1 MKLISTLI
9 FMILCFIAWLLSILT
24 VLAGEFAIL
33 STSIYINIV
42 ICFTLI
48 LILFKKN
55 GSN

>member
-1 MKLISTLI
+1 MKLISPLI

-42 ICFTLI
+42 ICFALI